1 MDHTFTPS
9 LSDPTK
15 CGKCKYGI
23 IAHTDLAE
31 CEVCPNKGK
40 MSIYAGMLM
49 CADCI
54 QKEKD
59 HQSPDKQA
67 ERLAAYHATLPPV
80 AEPSG
85 ILNINNLLDKA
96 RAVDY
101 AVKVVT
107 DIFNA
112 ETVAIHEVFAEIDAN
127 TEVPAEQKQFKKA
140 EYITEHQAHLQ
151 KVIFDA
157 NQAVVDAQNRLRVS
171 QQELNKIV
179 NTLRSEE
186 REKLK
191 ILSPEYKPGA
201 VKAPKETVSKPRAK
215 KVKFDKKELMD
226 QAAKLASEGYIADWS
241 MLQMMCVR
249 RDMTPAQAAEQIR
262 KTQTKV

>member
-1 MDHTFTPS
+1 MDHNFTPS
-9 LSDPTK
+9 LSDPTV
-15 CGKCKYGI
+15 CGKCKFGV
-23 IAHTDLAE
+23 IAHTDLATCE
-31 CEVCPNKGK
+31 CCPNKGN

-49 CADCI
+49 CDDCI

-59 HQSPDKQA
+59 HQSPEKQA
-67 ERLAAYHATLPPV
+67 ERLAQYHATLPPKP
-80 AEPSG
+80 EPSG

-112 ETVAIHEVFAEIDAN
+112 ETIATTEILASVENDETIPAAE
-127 TEVPAEQKQFKKA
+127 KQFKKA
-140 EYITEHQAHLQ
+140 EFLQTRQEHFQ

-157 NQAVVDAQNRLRVS
+157 NQTVVDAQNRLRVV

-179 NTLRSEE
+179 NTLRAEE

-191 ILSPEYKPGA
+191 ILSPEYKPGE
-201 VKAPKETVSKPRAK
+201 VKKPKDTVSKPRAK

-226 QAAKLASEGYIADWS
+226 TAAKLIAEGYVIEWS
-241 MLQMMCVR
+241 NLQMICTR
-249 RDMTPAQAAEQIR
+249 RDMTPAQAADVVR
-262 KTQTKV
+262 KMQAK